1 MNNTVQSPQNADTPA
16 RRAMVL
22 GGVLL
27 AVVLLVFILGK
38 LGVLPSGEAMTA
50 WMDGMA
56 DSPWGLPA
64 LILVFCVAAF
74 LGVPQFAL
82 IAAAVAVF
90 GPWAGAGY
98 SWIATMASGALTFY
112 VGRLTGEQAF
122 RRYAGETANKL
133 SGFVGRNAMMTSAIV
148 RNVPA
153 GPALIVNMAFGVSH
167 AKFLH
172 YWAGMAIGIIPKI
185 ALIAFAG
192 QSLFA
197 AFRGN
202 PLTAIAAAGAAIGVY
217 VAIAAYARARMRKSR
232 QSVALIGRNP
242 VDSDAKSD
250 DITPHVE

>member
-1 MNNTVQSPQNADTPA
+1 MKDTVQAPQETDTPA

-27 AVVLLVFILGK
+27 AVVLLVFGLGK
-38 LGVLPSGEAMTA
+38 LGVLPSGEVMTA

-98 SWIATMASGALTFY
+98 SWIATMVSGALTFY

-122 RRYAGETANKL
+122 RRYAGKTANRL
-133 SGFVGRNAMMTSAIV
+133 AGFIGRNAFVASAVV
-148 RNVPA
+148 RNVPT
-153 GPALIVNMAFGVSH
+153 GPLLLVNMAFGVSH
-167 AKFLH
+167 ARFLP
-172 YWAGMAIGIIPKI
+172 YWAGMGVGTIPKI
-185 ALIAFAG
+185 ILVAFAG
-192 QSLFA
+192 RSLLA
-197 AFRGN
+197 ALQGN
-202 PLTAIAAAGAAIGVY
+202 PVTAILTALAAI
-217 VAIAAYARARMRKSR
+217 AIYAGIALWVRQRVRKSG
-232 QSVALIGRNP
+232 QSVALIGAGE
-242 VDSDAKSD
+242 VDNSGNL
-250 DITPHVE
+250 PE